1 MLLEL
6 AMSEQ
11 DNMTIDERRKYL
23 HKMWSCYQGST
34 FHSSDARGL
43 IEWLVKLQ
51 HKSRESLFEG

>member
-1 MLLEL
+1 
-6 AMSEQ
+6 MSEQ